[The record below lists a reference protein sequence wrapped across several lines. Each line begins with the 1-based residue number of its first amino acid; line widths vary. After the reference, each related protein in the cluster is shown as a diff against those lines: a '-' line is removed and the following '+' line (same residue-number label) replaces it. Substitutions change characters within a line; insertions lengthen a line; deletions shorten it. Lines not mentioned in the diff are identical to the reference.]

1 MRIREHVNLR
11 EYNTFQVSAHAA
23 WFSEVGHLT
32 DLVALLRS
40 GISPMLILGEGSNVL
55 FTANFPGLIIKTGFK
70 GRSWQPDSTREGYAN
85 VEVAAGENWS
95 DFVYWTIGEGLGG
108 LENLSLIPGTAGA
121 APIQN
126 IGAYGVELADVLSG
140 LEAYDILEGKLRRLD
155 TAECEFGYR
164 NSRFKQDWKGRFV
177 ITRLFFSLT
186 RENHCLHTA
195 YGNLEV
201 LLSTIPSEKRT
212 PRAVSGVVT
221 TVRRSKLPDPAV
233 TGNAGSFFKNP
244 EIGEDKLLSLQQ
256 EFPDLNYFPIAGGR
270 YKLPA
275 AWLLERSGWKGKQLG
290 RVACHGRQPLV
301 LVNKGKASGTEI
313 VEFAIEVARDIRRK
327 FGLRL
332 EPEVNIYPPDR
343 WPEDI

>member
-1 MRIREHVNLR
+1 MRIKENVNLR
-11 EYNTFQVSAHAA
+11 DFNTFQVPIHTT
-23 WFSEVGHLT
+23 WFSEVRELT

-40 GISPMLILGEGSNVL
+40 GISPVFILGEGSNVL
-55 FTANFPGLIIKTGFK
+55 FTEDFPGLIIKTGLK
-70 GRSWQPDSTREGYAN
+70 GRDWQPDREREGYAQ

-95 DFVYWTIGEGLGG
+95 EFVSWTLDEGLGG

-121 APIQN
+121 APVQN

-140 LEAYDILEGKLRRLD
+140 LEAYDIQEGKLCRLQ
-155 TAECEFGYR
+155 AEECGFGYR

-186 RENHCLHTA
+186 REKHRLHTA
-195 YGNLEV
+195 YGNLEE
-201 LLSTIPSEKRT
+201 LLSAIPSEKRT
-212 PRAVSGVVT
+212 PHDVAGVVVN
-221 TVRRSKLPDPAV
+221 VRRSKLPDPTV

-244 EIGEDKLLSLQQ
+244 EIGAETLRSLQQ
-256 EFPDLNYFPIAGGR
+256 EYPDMVSFPLPEGC

-275 AWLLERSGWKGKQLG
+275 AWLLDKAGWKGKQLG
-290 RVACHGRQPLV
+290 RVACHGGQPLV
-301 LVNKGKASGTEI
+301 IVNKGAASGAEI
-313 VEFAIEVARDIRRK
+313 VDFAIEVARDIRRK